1 MLSVGQFRVELIIRN
16 QKLPNTGPTSR
27 LISNQD
33 PNIALAR
40 PHALGRIPTLRLP
53 SVLGI
58 GPVIPIIARAITTVK
73 PAARIRPSNMNTERI
88 IPKTPVRATA
98 PTP

>member
-1 MLSVGQFRVELIIRN
+1 MIIRN

-40 PHALGRIPTLRLP
+40 PHALGRIPTLKLP

-58 GPVIPIIARAITTVK
+58 GPVTPIIARAITTV
-73 PAARIRPSNMNTERI
+73 RPDAIISPSKMHTERI
-88 IPKTPVRATA
+88 IPRIPVRATA